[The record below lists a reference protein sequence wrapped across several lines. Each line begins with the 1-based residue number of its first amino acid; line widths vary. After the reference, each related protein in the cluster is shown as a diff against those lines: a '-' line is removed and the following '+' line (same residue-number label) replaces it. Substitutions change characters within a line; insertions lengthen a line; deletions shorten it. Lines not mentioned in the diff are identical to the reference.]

1 MAVKTVLLMVD
12 MMVVYS
18 VAEMATMKAGRLVSL
33 SVGSTVAQMVG

>member
-1 MAVKTVLLMVD
+1 MAASKVVLMVD

-18 VAEMATMKAGRLVSL
+18 VAEMATMMAGRLVSL